1 MKGFSM
7 ESVWLRTPAKEA
19 DVRVVHVNHEDTYNR
34 LLSEGWTV
42 VALPEPDVDAIPA
55 STQDE
60 EAADVAE
67 ENATLTPAAP
77 APSLPV
83 VPRKSDEQSA
93 VRRARHGR

>member
-19 DVRVVHVNHEDTYNR
+19 DVRVVHVNHEDTYKR
-34 LLSEGWTV
+34 LLADGWTV
-42 VALPEPDVDAIPA
+42 VPLPEPDVDATPA
-55 STQDE
+55 SESE

-67 ENATLTPAAP
+67 DSASAPATP

-83 VPRKSDEQSA
+83 RKPDEQSA

>member
-7 ESVWLRTPAKEA
+7 ESVWMQTPAKDA
-19 DVRVVHVNHEDTYNR
+19 DVRVVHVNHEDTYKR
-34 LLSEGWTV
+34 LLADGWTV
-42 VALPEPDVDAIPA
+42 VPLPESDVDTTPA
-55 STQDE
+55 SE

-67 ENATLTPAAP
+67 DSASAPATS

-83 VPRKSDEQSA
+83 RKSDEQSA

>member
-19 DVRVVHVNHEDTYNR
+19 DVRVVHVNHEDTYKR
-34 LLSEGWTV
+34 LLADGWTV
-42 VALPEPDVDAIPA
+42 VTLPEPDVDATP
-55 STQDE
+55 TPQ

-67 ENATLTPAAP
+67 DSASAPATP

-83 VPRKSDEQSA
+83 RKSDEQSA